1 MDVTELTLKPTV
13 FNHSDIENLSAQLSF
28 DFLNPYQVIT
38 GDLGI
43 GAGEEYGNW
52 TYFYA
57 PEDLDN
63 GYGAWE
69 FGVKHLK
76 LETYLKPM
84 VCLENTRNIAP
95 LTEGT
100 EIGVKSNWVTPGDYP
115 NQLDIATSQ
124 FTSWYGHTAYA
135 GFAFEYLGNTLY
147 GWFEITV
154 SADGGYYV
162 VNRFAYNEKPGE
174 PIFAGK
180 IDPSAIHNP
189 GLQAVSLS
197 PNPVSDLLHITAPE
211 HTHISVYGINGT
223 KVWSGVMTTGQTDV
237 SVSYWEKGFYFVHL
251 SKDGVNVVQK
261 IMVK

>member
-28 DFLNPYQVIT
+28 DFLNPYQIIT

-115 NQLDIATSQ
+115 DQLDIATRK
-124 FTSWYGHTAYA
+124 FTDWRGKTAYA
-135 GFAFEYLGNTLY
+135 GLSFEYLGKTLY

-154 SADGGYYV
+154 SEDGSYFTVNEFGY
-162 VNRFAYNEKPGE
+162 NQ
-174 PIFAGK
+174 
-180 IDPSAIHNP
+180 NP
-189 GLQAVSLS
+189 GKSILAGERPVSNESIKFDEMQTLAF
-197 PNPVSDLLHITAPE
+197 PNPVSDMLNIVASENTQVAVYNISGTMIWNDFMTVGQITIP
-211 HTHISVYGINGT
+211 V
-223 KVWSGVMTTGQTDV
+223 SG
-237 SVSYWEKGFYFVHL
+237 W
-251 SKDGVNVVQK
+251 QK
-261 IMVK
+261 